1 MYRIY
6 IVEDDRG
13 IAQAICRCAE
23 SWGMEPV
30 CAADLHDVMG
40 QFAAVQPHL
49 VLLDIALPFMD
60 GYHWCR
66 EIRHVSSV
74 PILFLSSAADNMNII
89 MAMNMGADDFIA
101 KPFDSSVLAAKL
113 NALLRRAYDFGRS
126 RPVLEHRGAILQTGE
141 NTLTYRGET
150 VALTKNEYR
159 IVLTLMENKGKV
171 VSRERLMET
180 LWKTDCFVGENTL
193 TVNVSRVRRKLED
206 VGLKGFIVT
215 KSGQGYT
222 LGEEP

>member
-13 IAQAICRCAE
+13 IAQAACRCAE

-66 EIRHVSSV
+66 EIRRVSSV

-89 MAMNMGADDFIA
+89 MAMNMGADDCF
-101 KPFDSSVLAAKL
+101 
-113 NALLRRAYDFGRS
+113 
-126 RPVLEHRGAILQTGE
+126 
-141 NTLTYRGET
+141 T
-150 VALTKNEYR
+150 VR
-159 IVLTLMENKGKV
+159 
-171 VSRERLMET
+171 
-180 LWKTDCFVGENTL
+180 
-193 TVNVSRVRRKLED
+193 
-206 VGLKGFIVT
+206 
-215 KSGQGYT
+215 
-222 LGEEP
+222 